1 MPLDMGPFF
10 VIILRLAVPP
20 LMFRWPFAGLVAA
33 ILADNFDT
41 IIIAA
46 IGSGTFEDYTLADKL
61 LDTYFLAILAFV
73 SLRWENKIA
82 KITSISLFAYRLVGV
97 VALSVTG
104 DRAVLFIF
112 PNVFEVFFIYQVVTM
127 KWFPHLQVDDYRRL
141 ALVIPI
147 LLVLK
152 LLQEYIVHVAE
163 FHILCTVY
171 TYTLDFLQPLWTIL
185 GARVSEFIDEY
196 FTLWC

>member
-1 MPLDMGPFF
+1 MPLDVGPFL
-10 VIILRLAVPP
+10 VIVLRLAVPP

-82 KITSISLFAYRLVGV
+82 KFTSIALFAYRLIGV
-97 VALSVTG
+97 LVLSITG
-104 DRAVLFIF
+104 ERAVLFIF
-112 PNVFEVFFIYQVVTM
+112 PNVFEFFFIYQVVTM
-127 KWFPHLQVDDYRRL
+127 KWFPHLQVDGYRK
-141 ALVIPI
+141 LVLVLPI

-171 TYTLDFLQPLWTIL
+171 TYTLDFLEPLWTIL
-185 GARVSEFIDEY
+185 GARISDFIDEY
-196 FTLWC
+196 FRLWC

>member
-1 MPLDMGPFF
+1 MPLDIGPLF

-82 KITSISLFAYRLVGV
+82 RITSISLFAYRLVGV
-97 VALSVTG
+97 VALLVTG

-112 PNVFEVFFIYQVVTM
+112 PNVFEFFFIYQVITM
-127 KWFPHLQVDDYRRL
+127 KWFPHIQVNDYRRL

-185 GARVSEFIDEY
+185 GAGVSEFIDEY